1 MIKKREKNIGDLL
14 DQARNMKP
22 QIDTKDTQIT
32 TLKEQVTALNKTL
45 SRDADQYWSDFF
57 DKVMTEVESI

>member
-1 MIKKREKNIGDLL
+1 
-14 DQARNMKP
+14 MKL